1 MPAES
6 VAEMSNSFPVC
17 HRPLELQ
24 RNLPEANGC
33 PRKEKSKSDFNVRMA
48 SCVRNLTAGL
58 ASGAKP
64 AITSPYWQ

>member
-1 MPAES
+1 

-33 PRKEKSKSDFNVRMA
+33 PRKEKSKSDFNVREDGELCA
-48 SCVRNLTAGL
+48 EPNPS
-58 ASGAKP
+58 S
-64 AITSPYWQ
+64 AIRGDSRS